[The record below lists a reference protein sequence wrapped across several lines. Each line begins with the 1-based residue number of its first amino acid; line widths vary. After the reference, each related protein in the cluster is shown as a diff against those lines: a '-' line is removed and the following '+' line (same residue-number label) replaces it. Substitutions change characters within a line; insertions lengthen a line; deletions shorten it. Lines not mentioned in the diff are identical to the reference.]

1 MTLQSANRKPTHKE
15 EPERSVA
22 GDPAIGAL
30 LADPLQADSVRD
42 EPNPAAGRRTP
53 DPAPP
58 QHHGDWL
65 PTAADKQAERQTG
78 ERGHA

>member
-1 MTLQSANRKPTHKE
+1 MTLLSANRKPTHKE

-30 LADPLQADSVRD
+30 LADPLKTDSVRD
-42 EPNPAAGRRTP
+42 EPDPSAGPGTP
-53 DPAPP
+53 DPPP
-58 QHHGDWL
+58 PRHHGDWL
-65 PTAADKQAERQTG
+65 LTEPGKKPERQTR